1 MFQFQKTRMLHE
13 ALLSDK
19 APLSPGRQVLVFLLI
34 FFVASMGQ
42 SIILLPAQL
51 IAVFLDE
58 AFQSA
63 MLENSVGGLER
74 IVATM
79 EAITKAL
86 TNLPSWVMVVQL
98 FSTAVLIAVCLFYC
112 IKMEKRSF
120 VSLGFVK
127 KGSVLEY
134 LSGMGIGLVM
144 FSAAVLLCVVTQQG
158 TFELPSDVSHI
169 PWGMIILY
177 FIGFLVQGMSEEIL
191 CRSYFMM
198 SLSRGCKL
206 WTCVLSNA
214 LLFASLHIFNP
225 GITPLALVNLT
236 LFGIFASVYTLRRG
250 SIWGISAIHSLW
262 NFAQGNVFGV
272 AVSGMGDNPT
282 VFHLDTTQGSA
293 WINGGSFGLEGGLAV
308 TVVLLIGILLVLLTK
323 TKKSELIDNIP

>member
-1 MFQFQKTRMLHE
+1 MLHE
-13 ALLSDK
+13 THLSGK
-19 APLSPGRQVLVFLLI
+19 APLSTGRQVLVFLLI
-34 FFVASMGQ
+34 FFVATMGQ
-42 SIILLPAQL
+42 SLILLPAQL
-51 IAVFLDE
+51 IAVFLDD

-63 MLENSVGGLER
+63 MSETAFGGLER
-74 IVATM
+74 IQATM
-79 EAITKAL
+79 EAMTKAL

-98 FSTAVLIAVCLFYC
+98 FSTAVMIAVCLFYC
-112 IKMEKRSF
+112 VKMEKRSF

-127 KGSVLEY
+127 KGALLEY

-144 FSAAVLLCVVTQQG
+144 FSASVLLCVVMRQG
-158 TFELPSDVSHI
+158 TFELPLDVSHI

-177 FIGFLVQGMSEEIL
+177 FMAFLVQGMSEEIL

-206 WTCVLSNA
+206 WTCVLFNA
-214 LLFASLHIFNP
+214 LMFASLHIFNP
-225 GITPLALVNLT
+225 GITPLALINLT

-282 VFHLDTTQGSA
+282 VFRLDTTQGSA

-308 TVVLLIGILLVLLTK
+308 TAVLLIGIVLVLLTK
-323 TKKSELIDNIP
+323 TKKSEIIDNIP